1 METGFTLL
9 WWRPTQDKAVVAINE
24 SREETFGRDG
34 AAGGDPYNFTVE
46 GDAASI
52 FFSYDEASHMLTI
65 STAGPPKGDI
75 SIRSAYWVTRDSIA
89 WDVDPSE
96 AASFS
101 LYYSINDHMSLDNTG
116 VTAENE
122 IPLTLDPNGLNES
135 ITAKFPHLTGFTA
148 LKIGEENLGKVRIA
162 LKGQVAVGAQD
173 QDGSP
178 VNAAGLQIPGVLDDV
193 YPYDGPLGVSYDG
206 DIPTMT
212 VWAPTARSVTLHL
225 FDDPNQ
231 EQASEIV
238 TMRPNP
244 NTGIWSL
251 AGDAS
256 WTGRYYLYEVEVF
269 VPSEGQV
276 VRNLV
281 TDPYSVSLSM
291 NSSHSQIID
300 PGDLALTP
308 DGWEKLDKP
317 AFGSPT
323 DFVLYELHLRDFSA
337 RDESVPAER
346 RGTYLAFAEAD
357 SDGMGHLRSLAEAGL
372 THVHLLPTFDI
383 ATIDEDKGTWE
394 SVDFETLA
402 SFPPDSEEQQA
413 LLNPVRDKDGFNW
426 GYDPLHFNVPEGSYS
441 TDSSSPARIL
451 EFRQMVQSLNEA
463 GLGVVL
469 DVVYNHTNA
478 SGQADNS
485 VLDRIVPGYYHRLD
499 AEGRVA
505 TSTCCANTAT
515 EHDMMRRLMV
525 DSVVFWATQYKVDGF
540 RFDLMGH
547 HMVADMQAVRDAL
560 DALTLE
566 EDGVNGSQIY
576 VYGEGWDFGEVAG
589 GARGENATQLNI
601 GGMGIGSFNDRIRD
615 AVRGGN
621 PFGGY
626 QEQGFAT
633 GLYTDPNEVED
644 RDEAEQQARLLQLT
658 DQIRV
663 GLAGNLADYRF
674 IGADGNEIAGA
685 EVDYNGAPAGYTLS
699 PQEHISYISAH
710 DNETWF
716 DAIQAKAPTE
726 LSMAD
731 RIRIQNLGLSM
742 VMFGQGVPFFHAG
755 SDMLRSK
762 SFDRDSYNSGDWFNA
777 LDWTYNSNNWGNGL
791 PPADKNQDKWD
802 IMQPLLADSTLPP
815 DQMAIIESG
824 NAFQRLLSMRRSSP
838 LFRLQTAEE
847 VQGRLAFHN
856 TGPEQIPGLI
866 VMSLSDVNQADN
878 LDPEAD
884 MILVLYNAAP
894 KEQLFNLP
902 AELAEID
909 FALHPE
915 QALLSESTLRGEAVG
930 GVVHLPARST
940 TVLVA
945 PEGSVGMEEETT
957 ETSKAE
963 TLPEETAER
972 AEVEPVLPEASGA
985 EPEPAAAADD
995 RGGLVWLLALIPVTL
1010 GALAYVIYRRGKRS
1024 RVSESDV

>member
-1 METGFTLL
+1 
-9 WWRPTQDKAVVAINE
+9 
-24 SREETFGRDG
+24 
-34 AAGGDPYNFTVE
+34 
-46 GDAASI
+46 
-52 FFSYDEASHMLTI
+52 
-65 STAGPPKGDI
+65 
-75 SIRSAYWVTRDSIA
+75 
-89 WDVDPSE
+89 
-96 AASFS
+96 
-101 LYYSINDHMSLDNTG
+101 
-116 VTAENE
+116 
-122 IPLTLDPNGLNES
+122 
-135 ITAKFPHLTGFTA
+135 
-148 LKIGEENLGKVRIA
+148 
-162 LKGQVAVGAQD
+162 
-173 QDGSP
+173 
-178 VNAAGLQIPGVLDDV
+178 
-193 YPYDGPLGVSYDG
+193 
-206 DIPTMT
+206 
-212 VWAPTARSVTLHL
+212 
-225 FDDPNQ
+225 
-231 EQASEIV
+231 
-238 TMRPNP
+238 
-244 NTGIWSL
+244 
-251 AGDAS
+251 
-256 WTGRYYLYEVEVF
+256 

-300 PGDLALTP
+300 LGDLALTP
-308 DGWEKLDKP
+308 DGWEKLNKP

-323 DFVLYELHLRDFSA
+323 DFVLYELHLKDFSA

-372 THVHLLPTFDI
+372 THIHLLPTFDI
-383 ATIDEDKGTWE
+383 ATIDEDKDTWE

-402 SFPPDSEEQQA
+402 TFPPDSEEQQA

-426 GYDPLHFNVPEGSYS
+426 GYDPLHYNVPEGSYS
-441 TDSSSPARIL
+441 SDPGSPVRIL

-463 GLGVVL
+463 GLRVVL

-485 VLDRIVPGYYHRLD
+485 VLDRVVPGYYHRLD

-525 DSVVFWATQYKVDGF
+525 DSVVYWATQYKVDGF

-566 EDGVNGSQIY
+566 EDG
-576 VYGEGWDFGEVAG
+576 G

-601 GGMGIGSFNDRIRD
+601 GGMGIGTFNDRIRD

-658 DQIRV
+658 DHIRV

-716 DAIQAKAPTE
+716 DAIQAKAPVDMIMTE
-726 LSMAD
+726 RVRMQS
-731 RIRIQNLGLSM
+731 LGLSM

-755 SDMLRSK
+755 SDILRSK

-777 LDWTYNSNNWGNGL
+777 LDWRYNSNNWGNGL

-802 IMQPLLADSTLPP
+802 IMQPLLADLTLAP
-815 DQMAIIESG
+815 DQMAIIESS
-824 NAFQRLLSMRRSSP
+824 NAFQRLLRMRKSSP

-847 VQGRLAFHN
+847 VQARLAFHN

-866 VMSLSDVNQADN
+866 VMSLSDEGQASN

-884 MILVLYNAAP
+884 MILVLFNAAP
-894 KEQLFNLP
+894 TEQIFNLP
-902 AELAEID
+902 AELAEVD

-915 QALLSESTLRGEAVG
+915 QALLSDSTLRGEAVG

-945 PEGSVGMEEETT
+945 PEGSVGMVEETT
-957 ETSKAE
+957 ESAE
-963 TLPEETAER
+963 AESVPEETAES
-972 AEVEPVLPEASGA
+972 AEVEPLLPEAA
-985 EPEPAAAADD
+985 EAEPAAAATED
-995 RGGLVWLLALIPVTL
+995 GGGFGSPVWLIALIPVAF
-1010 GALAYVIYRRGKRS
+1010 GAGAYVLIRRRRTNS
-1024 RVSESDV
+1024 